1 MNLNHLKAVKN
12 NMNRIDMH
20 DLLLKYSYTSNNNL
34 YIYENIFNSTNFTDL
49 SNDEL
54 KLVLSNNGI
63 DNIFTI
69 YNYLKDIDMIK
80 LFIDMCETS
89 KKLEDYGN
97 TFNYRI
103 DFLKDYNN
111 FKKNI
116 KSYNKDYD
124 NKGVHVINNLL
135 KVNQYNRLSFR
146 INLFECISNY
156 DKKRSFELETKILIL
171 TLFGKDFLNKYYN
184 LFDNENNYILDIDKY
199 DNHSFKRLIKNI
211 GRNFNYYDN
220 DNNIKFDL
228 ENFETYL
235 NNDVKPYIETI
246 FELYEND
253 IIKDKK
259 FMYKL
264 LYKLNHRKVRKFIF
278 DYYNQKIEL
287 DDIEKD
293 YDRFIPK
300 NILQ

>member
-1 MNLNHLKAVKN
+1 
-12 NMNRIDMH
+12 MNRIDMH
-20 DLLLKYSYTSNNNL
+20 DLLLKYNYTSNNNL

-63 DNIFTI
+63 ENIFTI

-80 LFIDMCETS
+80 LFMDMCETS

-124 NKGVHVINNLL
+124 NKGIHVINDLL
-135 KVNQYNRLSFR
+135 KINQYNRLSFR

-253 IIKDKK
+253 IIKDKR

-264 LYKLNHRKVRKFIF
+264 IYKLNHSKVRKFVF

-300 NILQ
+300 SILQ

>member
-1 MNLNHLKAVKN
+1 MNLNHLKVVKN

-20 DLLLKYSYTSNNNL
+20 DLLLKYDYTSNNNL

-54 KLVLSNNGI
+54 GIVLSNNGI
-63 DNIFTI
+63 ENIFTI

-89 KKLEDYGN
+89 KKLKDYGN

-124 NKGVHVINNLL
+124 NKGIHVINDLL
-135 KVNQYNRLSFR
+135 KINQYNRIYFR

-184 LFDNENNYILDIDKY
+184 LFDNENNYILDTNKY
-199 DNHSFKRLIKNI
+199 DNHSFKKLIKNI

-228 ENFETYL
+228 ENFEIYL
-235 NNDVKPYIETI
+235 NNDIKPYIETI

-264 LYKLNHRKVRKFIF
+264 LYKLNHSKVRKFVF

-300 NILQ
+300 IILQ

>member
-1 MNLNHLKAVKN
+1 
-12 NMNRIDMH
+12 MNRIDMH
-20 DLLLKYSYTSNNNL
+20 DLLLKYNYTSNNNL

-49 SNDEL
+49 NNDEL

-124 NKGVHVINNLL
+124 NKGVHVINDLL

-156 DKKRSFELETKILIL
+156 DKKRSFELEVKILIL

-211 GRNFNYYDN
+211 GRNFNYHYD
-220 DNNIKFDL
+220 DNIKFDL
-228 ENFETYL
+228 ENFENYL

-253 IIKDKK
+253 TIKDKK

-264 LYKLNHRKVRKFIF
+264 LYKLNHSKVRKFIF